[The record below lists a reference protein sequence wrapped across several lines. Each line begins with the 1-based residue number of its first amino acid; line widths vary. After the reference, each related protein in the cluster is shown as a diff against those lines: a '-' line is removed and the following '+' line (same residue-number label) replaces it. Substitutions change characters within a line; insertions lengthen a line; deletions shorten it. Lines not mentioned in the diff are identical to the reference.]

1 MFLYIQTNNDWNYE
15 NKFKYGITQN
25 PLERINSDQ
34 HSYKTFYKSIY
45 EYNITEKYIL
55 NFKQVDKIISI
66 IGRNINYINKLKN
79 KYNYDF
85 IYLNEINKYLVNN
98 DGGIEFIY
106 NNGLEILEKILL
118 IEFNILGIEIK
129 KFNID
134 DLQKINNNIKSYND
148 NCDFK
153 LEFIDNQLHV
163 HHHGSL
169 DHKYNLRDY
178 QIKIFN
184 KSIEL
189 IVENNKLYLEL
200 ATGAGKSLIAYNI
213 IDYFNPKIV
222 IILTPRIN
230 ICEQNISDKYKQI
243 LNNKDCIILCFCIQ
257 SYKKVYE
264 IIKSEKYSDIFIWFD
279 EAHWALDGWIENNC
293 NNNYIKDFFLIDQE
307 YIKYRLFTTASPDK
321 NFINRYKNIYGELY
335 NPIKVS
341 ELMKEKW
348 LCNIQVHIY
357 KEKYNDINNISFINF
372 IFNKFKELNKKLGM
386 NFNKD
391 CDTATERFMIH
402 YKLYNDNKTDIKPFL
417 LLNDEYI
424 DKLSIDIDKDFIDT
438 DFTDINIFNDYNN
451 AIGYVVAKYSMGYD
465 NKNIDLL
472 IFNDPKLSYQD
483 IIQSIGRG
491 TRPDQEAEEGKN
503 KNKINDIILPVN
515 INELDDANTFNKI
528 KEILKY
534 LLIDLELEPEQIFN
548 FINNKIK
555 TNKSYVDNKDDDDEI
570 KIIES
575 MIYNIYTNNYNWTLS
590 KLTKQLLN
598 NNIHN
603 YKDYQKYKN
612 DNEYLNLPEE
622 LFRNFPKFDFYNT
635 YKLNECPYY
644 TKEECI
650 KTIEKYQRDLIDI
663 DDDDDKI
670 IFLNN
675 KDNKIPNECLWY
687 FYGGTSKDYLIF

>member
-25 PLERINSDQ
+25 PLERINTDQ
-34 HSYKTFYKSIY
+34 HSYKILYKNIY
-45 EYNITEKYIL
+45 EYTITDKYIL
-55 NFKQVDKIISI
+55 NFKQIDKIISI
-66 IGRNINYINKLKN
+66 IGRNNDYIIKLKN
-79 KYNYDF
+79 KYKYEF
-85 IYLNEINKYLVNN
+85 IYLHQISKYLVNN
-98 DGGIEFIY
+98 DGGTEFIY
-106 NNGLEILEKILL
+106 KDGLEILEQILL

-129 KFNID
+129 KINVD
-134 DLQKINNNIKSYND
+134 DLQKINDNINYYND
-148 NCDFK
+148 NNNFK
-153 LEFIDNQLHV
+153 LEFINNNE
-163 HHHGSL
+163 
-169 DHKYNLRDY
+169 YYLRDY
-178 QIKIFN
+178 QINIINEGIKIIKKN
-184 KSIEL
+184 K
-189 IVENNKLYLEL
+189 KLYLEL
-200 ATGAGKSLIAYNI
+200 ATGAGKTLIAYSIINI
-213 IDYFNPKIV
+213 INPKIV

-230 ICEQNISDKYKQI
+230 ICKQNISDKYKQI
-243 LNNKDCIILCFCIQ
+243 LTNKDCNILCFCIQ
-257 SYKKVYE
+257 SFRKVYE
-264 IIKSEKYSDIFIWFD
+264 IIISNKYSDIFIWFD
-279 EAHWALDGWIENNC
+279 EAHWALDGWIENNY
-293 NNNYIKDFFLIDQE
+293 NNNYIKDFFLIDE
-307 YIKYRLFTTASPDK
+307 ENIKYRLFTSASPDK

-335 NPIKVS
+335 TPIKVS
-341 ELMKEKW
+341 ELIKEKW

-402 YKLYNDNKTDIKPFL
+402 YKLFIENKIDIKPFL

-424 DKLSIDIDKDFIDT
+424 DKLSIDKDFIDI
-438 DFTDINIFNDYNN
+438 DFTDINIFNDYHN

-555 TNKSYVDNKDDDDEI
+555 TNKSYVDDKDDDDEI

-622 LFRNFPKFDFYNT
+622 LFRSFSKFDFYNT

-650 KTIEKYQRDLIDI
+650 KAIEKYQNVINL
-663 DDDDDKI
+663 
-670 IFLNN
+670 
-675 KDNKIPNECLWY
+675 
-687 FYGGTSKDYLIF
+687 